1 MREWMDIAVL
11 APVSDIDIATVPGL
25 RSEVDSLIAAGTRRI
40 LLNCENVTFIDSTG
54 LAFLLSRARRLMQ
67 EGGMLSLVNVSAEV
81 SRFLQIARLISVL
94 HVTARDRPPVP
105 VLSPGTLPVWSRS
118 ISVAEGIE
126 HLGLYRHRVVELL
139 ETLPLGRDA
148 VYDTALAA
156 GEALGNAYDHAGA
169 AGCVLNVRAY
179 EDRVV
184 IEVCD
189 CGGGFEI
196 APDED
201 VAESEERGR
210 GIKLMRMLVDSA
222 EVKRRTDVQGTM
234 VRLIKLFSPA
244 A

>member
-1 MREWMDIAVL
+1 MDIAVL

-169 AGCVLNVRAY
+169 AGCMLNVRAY

-234 VRLIKLFSPA
+234 VRLIKLFAPA

>member
-139 ETLPLGRDA
+139 EALPLGRDA

-169 AGCVLNVRAY
+169 AGCMLNVRAY

-189 CGGGFEI
+189 
-196 APDED
+196 
-201 VAESEERGR
+201 
-210 GIKLMRMLVDSA
+210 
-222 EVKRRTDVQGTM
+222 
-234 VRLIKLFSPA
+234 
-244 A
+244 

>member
-1 MREWMDIAVL
+1 MDIAVL

-222 EVKRRTDVQGTM
+222 EVRRRTDVQGTM
-234 VRLIKLFSPA
+234 VRLIKLFASTA
-244 A
+244 